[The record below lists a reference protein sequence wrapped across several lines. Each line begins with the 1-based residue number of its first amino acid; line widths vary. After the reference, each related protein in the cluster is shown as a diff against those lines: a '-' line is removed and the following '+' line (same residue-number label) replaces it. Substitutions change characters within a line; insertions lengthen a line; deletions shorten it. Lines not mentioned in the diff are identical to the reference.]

1 MIRKSSIKQQSP
13 SVLNSE
19 QLQNLVVEVT
29 EQNQANISGGS
40 GFRFPCDGPGRG
52 GTCQISA
59 WG

>member
-1 MIRKSSIKQQSP
+1 MFRKSSIKKPSP
-13 SVLNSE
+13 PVLNSE

-29 EQNQANISGGS
+29 EQNQANISGGY
-40 GFRFPCDGPGRG
+40 RFPCDGPGRG

>member
-1 MIRKSSIKQQSP
+1 MIPKPSTKQAP
-13 SVLNSE
+13 KTVLDSE

-52 GTCQISA
+52 GTCDISA

>member
-1 MIRKSSIKQQSP
+1 MFRKSSIKKPSP

-29 EQNQANISGGS
+29 EQNQANISGGVGGF

-52 GTCQISA
+52 GTCD
-59 WG
+59 